1 MPPDSILGIGRITC
15 LFPSVATWLRLL
27 DDLGLLCLVIPEL
40 ADARGVTQPKEHH
53 WDVFDHSI
61 ETATE
66 FNHEHNDA
74 QITLPY
80 LVDDALI
87 DGLVK

>member
-1 MPPDSILGIGRITC
+1 M
-15 LFPSVATWLRLL
+15 
-27 DDLGLLCLVIPEL
+27 
-40 ADARGVTQPKEHH
+40 ARRG
-53 WDVFDHSI
+53 WARNAHSI

>member
-1 MPPDSILGIGRITC
+1 MAAALRCTLRSQGRGHHG
-15 LFPSVATWLRLL
+15 W
-27 DDLGLLCLVIPEL
+27 
-40 ADARGVTQPKEHH
+40 ARNA
-53 WDVFDHSI
+53 HSI